1 MLLLRKILVIL
12 AGLFFISP
20 VFAHENNYPLQELL
34 KKEQRPKIALALS
47 GGGARGIAQIGIIKE
62 FEKAGIPIDYVVGTS
77 IGAVIGGLYAV
88 GYEGNDMDSLIT
100 TANWDEIVS
109 LGEEY
114 DRSKLFLDQKTLDD
128 RSLITLRFDN
138 YKLEVPEGVS
148 AGIKFSTF
156 LQNIIWHG
164 IYSNYDDFDRLKVP
178 FRSVATDLVTGE
190 TVVLKSGNLSTAI
203 RASATIPLQYQPV
216 RISDMVLIDGGLMA
230 NIPVEQAEEFD
241 ADIIIAVN
249 TTSDLKS
256 EDELNNLWN
265 IMDQSIS
272 LLMKKHA
279 DVDLSKADIVIKPE
293 LYGHDFT
300 DFSNLDS
307 VVSLG
312 ETAAKEFIP
321 QIKKI
326 ISDKMRIYSDEPHS
340 YQLIKQINFVKSGRQ
355 CSDSLV
361 NFFNN
366 KYVGKKINY
375 ENISRLKQEILY
387 RCRQDVSIAGI
398 KHFHI
403 DESSGNIEIEL
414 SNGRICNIEIIGN
427 ENLSDFIIL
436 REMEFEKCDVVNT
449 DKIIQSWENLISSGL
464 YSDVEISLR
473 EIENDSSLT
482 LVIKVKEYGSQII
495 SLGARIDNERLA
507 QGGIDLIKENLFDI
521 GGRATLRLAGGSR
534 NQHASLTLENQRI
547 FSTMLTSS
555 YTIYYNSKDIY
566 KYEDIPNLPLN
577 ERENIRIGEYKEQR
591 FGFRA
596 YLGRQLERKGRLYGQ
611 YRYERQRYY
620 DTAGGEI
627 PPYTT
632 VSTLKLGTIF
642 DSEDKNDFPTEGMLL
657 DMSLETS
664 LLDLTDQSVFSK
676 ITFSFSANE
685 SWGSGNHTLRPKLF
699 FGFADVGLPEA
710 EFYSLGGEDNFYG
723 LREDEARGRQIA
735 VMSLEYRYKSPID
748 ILFDTYLS
756 FRYDLGSSWQEFE
769 QIKFSGLRHGL
780 GLNLGLDTPVGPAN
794 FGIGQS
800 FRFLKKSQVF
810 QWNPLYA
817 YFSIGTRI

>member
-1 MLLLRKILVIL
+1 MFFLRKILLVL
-12 AGLFFISP
+12 LGLFIFSP
-20 VFAHENNYPLQELL
+20 VEAHENDYPIKDLL

-88 GYEGNDMDSLIT
+88 GYDGKDLDSLIT
-100 TANWDEIVS
+100 TADWDKIVS

-114 DRSKLFLDQKTLDD
+114 DRSKLFLDQKTIDD

-138 YKLEVPEGVS
+138 YELEVPEGVS

-216 RISDMVLIDGGLMA
+216 RIDNMVLIDGGLMA

-256 EDELNNLWN
+256 EEELNNFWN

-279 DVDLSKADIVIKPE
+279 DVDLSKADIVIKPK
-293 LYGHDFT
+293 LYGHEFT
-300 DFSNLDS
+300 DFTNLDS
-307 VVSLG
+307 VVALG
-312 ETAAKEFIP
+312 EKAAINYIP
-321 QIKKI
+321 QIKEMILEKMKKYKPVASNTQKI
-326 ISDKMRIYSDEPHS
+326 TK
-340 YQLIKQINFVKSGRQ
+340 INFLKSGRR
-355 CSDSLV
+355 CSDSLIKL
-361 NFFNN
+361 FDE
-366 KYVGKKINY
+366 KYLGTSINY
-375 ENISRLKQEILY
+375 RNISQLKEDIL
-387 RCRQDVSIAGI
+387 RHCRQNVSITGI
-398 KHFHI
+398 KQFHVNENYGII
-403 DESSGNIEIEL
+403 DVEL
-414 SNGRICNIEIIGN
+414 SEGRICNIEIIGN
-427 ENLSDFIIL
+427 DNLSDFMIL
-436 REMEFEKCDVVNT
+436 REMEFEKCEIANT
-449 DKIIQSWENLISSGL
+449 DKIIKSWENLISSGL

-473 EIENDSSLT
+473 EKENDSSLT
-482 LVIKVKEYGSQII
+482 LVIRVKEYGSQII

-521 GGRATLRLAGGSR
+521 GGRGTLRIAGGSR
-534 NQHASLTLENQRI
+534 NQHASLTIENQRI

-555 YTIYYNSKDIY
+555 YSVYYSSKDIY
-566 KYEDIPNLPLN
+566 KYEEVLDLPLN
-577 ERENIRIGEYKEQR
+577 ERENIRVGEFHEKR
-591 FGFRA
+591 FGFKA
-596 YLGRQLERKGRLYGQ
+596 YLGRQLERKGRIYGQ

-685 SWGSGNHTLRPKLF
+685 SWGSGKHTLRPKLF

-748 ILFDTYLS
+748 ILFDTYMS